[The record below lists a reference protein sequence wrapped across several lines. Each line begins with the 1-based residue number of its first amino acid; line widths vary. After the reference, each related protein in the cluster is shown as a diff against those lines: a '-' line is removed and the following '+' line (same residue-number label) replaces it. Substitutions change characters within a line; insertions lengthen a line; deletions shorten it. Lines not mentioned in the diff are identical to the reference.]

1 MKRIALFFAIAVAAI
16 SCAPEVIVTPE
27 ITVTT
32 AEAEL
37 VLSPEEGMIPI
48 AFSTNVDWKAEIKEP
63 EAREW
68 CAVSPSRGGKAGDNI
83 LNVICIANKGTAN
96 RTATVAIKAMELV
109 HEVVITQLQTNVLVL
124 TADKEYDVPYQGQE
138 IRFKVSHN
146 LDLEIDIE
154 GDWIKKASTK
164 ALEEKDLTFVVEPN
178 TGAARS
184 GKIAFTAG
192 PLHEEISI
200 NQDAWVL
207 EFTVDPAEDFT
218 FNPEGGTHKI
228 IVSSNVDYDIDME
241 SSDWLT
247 MSKEADEYTFTAIQ
261 NNNLKARE
269 VTVSISPK
277 SAKYIESAKVIKISQ
292 KGAGAK
298 LSISELEKRI
308 TFLAQQFEMNVDANI
323 KYHVEYKKVVDG
335 AYVDLEAED
344 KWLSHTE
351 SGDKYTFT
359 ALENA
364 SWEERSVMVCFIPE
378 DAAYSDMT
386 AIVPVYQYGYAFKM
400 WSMRL
405 TDIEGYDSAQKVR
418 LALYKDKILLAN
430 TTKVYL
436 LNPATGAVE
445 STIPVPAGATAHSV
459 LVDDAGNVMIAA
471 DGLVDQEI
479 ILYHIPDPMNPS
491 PKPLLTHHTGNYYGS
506 ETGNFRV
513 KGNILDDA
521 VITAVVSD
529 GQDGENIEDGA
540 VLMWQVTDGVCGEW
554 CWTNVPYTAWNVAS
568 ICCYPA
574 GNSIA
579 DGLFYIGYGGDYN
592 LKYTSSVVKNPVKAE
607 VAEGEANRYVESTS
621 WSTSFVT
628 GSSWMENYNCLSTAQ
643 WRGNKYA
650 AILKGCHFNYD
661 NADMAILNI
670 NDPTAATLV
679 YEHTGEF
686 DVERSNDWANLWWT
700 GNGIFSDIVLIP
712 TEEALLMVGADSNYG
727 TLTCVA
733 LMK

>member
-16 SCAPEVIVTPE
+16 SCTPEVIVTPE

-83 LNVICIANKGTAN
+83 LNVICIANKGTDN
-96 RTATVAIKAMELV
+96 RTATVAIKAMDLV
-109 HEVVITQLQTNVLVL
+109 QEVVITQLQTNVLVL
-124 TADKEYDVPYQGQE
+124 TAKKEYDIPYQGQE
-138 IRFKVSHN
+138 IGFKVSHN

-154 GDWIKKASTK
+154 GDWIKNAGTK

-184 GKIAFTAG
+184 GKITFTAG
-192 PLHEEISI
+192 PLQEEIVI

-228 IVSSNVDYDIDME
+228 SVSSNVDYDIDME

-269 VTVSISPK
+269 VTVSISPR

-308 TFLAQQFEMNVDANI
+308 TFLTQQFELDVDANI
-323 KYHVEYKKVVDG
+323 EYRVEYKKVVDG

-344 KWLSHTE
+344 KWLSHTK

-378 DAAYSDMT
+378 DAAYADMT

-400 WSMRL
+400 WSKRL
-405 TDIEGYDSAQKVR
+405 TEIEGYDPAQKVR
-418 LALYKDKILLAN
+418 LALYKDKVLLAN

-540 VLMWQVTDGVCGEW
+540 VLMWQITDGVCGEW
-554 CWTNVPYTAWNVAS
+554 SWTNVPYTAWNVAS
-568 ICCYPA
+568 LCCYPA
-574 GNSIA
+574 GSSLS

-592 LKYTSSVVKNPVKAE
+592 LKYTSSVVKNPVRAE
-607 VAEGEANRYVESTS
+607 VAEGEANHYVESTS

-686 DVERSNDWANLWWT
+686 DVERSGDWANLWWT
-700 GNGIFSDIVLIP
+700 GKGIFSDIVLIP